1 MTSREICV
9 APVQAELIAVC
20 ELENQEIAQI
30 CLIFDDIQ
38 IHDLSLSENGFG
50 RVDPEYY
57 GLTDSQRS
65 DIVAANEAIARYI
78 ARSSDEMAGVI
89 QNSLN
94 ITDGDVAA
102 QVYQGETLTQYILA
116 ASTLM
121 ANHALQEMIKKWEAS
136 I

>member
-9 APVQAELIAVC
+9 APVQAELIAGC

-38 IHDLSLSENGFG
+38 IHDTSLSENGFG
-50 RVDPEYY
+50 RVDSEYY
-57 GLTDSQRS
+57 GLTESQRS

-78 ARSSDEMAGVI
+78 EQSTDEMAQLV
-89 QNSLN
+89 QKSLN
-94 ITDGDVAA
+94 ITQGDLAA
-102 QVYQGETLTQYILA
+102 QFYQGDLLSQYILA
-116 ASTLM
+116 ASNLM
-121 ANHALQEMIKKWEAS
+121 ANHALQEMTKKWEAS